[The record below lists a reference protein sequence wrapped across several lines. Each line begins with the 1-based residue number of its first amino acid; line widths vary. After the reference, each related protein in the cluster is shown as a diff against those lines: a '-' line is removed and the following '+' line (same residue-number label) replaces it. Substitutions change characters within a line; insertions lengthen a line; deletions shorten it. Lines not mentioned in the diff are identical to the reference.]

1 MGAHRRLLTS
11 KSAPRGGYSPSPHTH
26 TQNKNEHRQTNKTF
40 CAISAEYRYEL
51 FILYKNGARF
61 RPTFLALRGAFQQA
75 EYRGLGGTKPRNKK
89 HIFCKHDQSYINK
102 SSINQSN
109 SINQSSNQSN
119 TIQSNPVQSNPI
131 QSINQSSN
139 QSTITQLSIFDTK
152 SSSSM
157 NWVAALPAN

>member
-1 MGAHRRLLTS
+1 MGRVWILALT
-11 KSAPRGGYSPSPHTH
+11 P
-26 TQNKNEHRQTNKTF
+26 
-40 CAISAEYRYEL
+40 EL
-51 FILYKNGARF
+51 KKWRAF
-61 RPTFLALRGAFQQA
+61 RPVFLALGGAFQQA

-89 HIFCKHDQSYINK
+89 HTFCKHDQSYINK

-157 NWVAALPAN
+157 NWVAALPANCSPVAKGPAAEGVALRIRRPP